1 MIATTQRLVLE
12 VGAERPVCRR
22 TGERQFGFDEVRR
35 LLQRRS
41 RPPLRIDVCP
51 WCRLCHLRGWAR

>member
-1 MIATTQRLVLE
+1 MIATTESLAPE
-12 VGAERPVCRR
+12 ASAERPLCRR

-51 WCRLCHLRGWAR
+51 WCRLCHVRASAR